1 MIIIV
6 DNKFKIIFAQTVT
19 HDIEFERAITKHLEI
34 ENNFKL
40 ELRKLELRHF
50 EIEQHKKNS

>member
-1 MIIIV
+1 MII
-6 DNKFKIIFAQTVT
+6 DNKFKIIFAQNVT

>member
-1 MIIIV
+1 MIIH
-6 DNKFKIIFAQTVT
+6 NKFKIIFAQNVT